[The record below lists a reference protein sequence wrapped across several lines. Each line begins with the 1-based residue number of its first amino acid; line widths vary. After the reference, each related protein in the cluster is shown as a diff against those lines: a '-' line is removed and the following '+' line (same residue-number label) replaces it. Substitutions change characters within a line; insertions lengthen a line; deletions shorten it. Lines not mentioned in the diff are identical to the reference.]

1 MKKLFTILL
10 LVLAFGFITT
20 SSAQGLGFKAIAPQ
34 LGLVMPE
41 DPWDMGFA
49 IGGVINMG
57 ELSTNLGLYPFVGYW
72 SSKYTYD
79 AFDLSEDLTLSNIQ
93 IGADVHYSIASA
105 KGLYVGGGLSFNML
119 SVEFPSYN
127 PVTFEST
134 TDSESDS
141 KIGIGLLA
149 GYEMP
154 LGSNLG
160 FIQGKYN
167 LISDLNTLELTVGI
181 YFNLGK

>member
-41 DPWDMGFA
+41 DPWDMGFHVGA
-49 IGGVINMG
+49 KINMG
-57 ELSTNLGLYPFVGYW
+57 ELANNLGLYPFVGYW
-72 SSKYTYD
+72 SSKYTYGD
-79 AFDLSEDLTLSNIQ
+79 FGLNEDLTLSNIQ
-93 IGADVHYSIASA
+93 IGADVHYHIASA
-105 KGLYVGGGLSFNML
+105 EGLYVGGGLSFNML
-119 SVEFPSYN
+119 SIEFPSYN
-127 PVTFEST
+127 PITLEST

-149 GYEMP
+149 GYELP
-154 LGSNLG
+154 FGSSLG

-167 LISDLNTLELTVGI
+167 IISDLNTIELTVGM